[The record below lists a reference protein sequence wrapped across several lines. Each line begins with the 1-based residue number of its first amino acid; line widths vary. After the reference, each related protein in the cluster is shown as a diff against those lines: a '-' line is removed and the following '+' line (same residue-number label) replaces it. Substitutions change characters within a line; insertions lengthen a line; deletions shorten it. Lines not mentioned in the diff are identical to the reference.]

1 MQENNKEAQ
10 KKKEKGVTFGHVAA
24 IKNKL
29 EKDPHARLTKEER
42 TDTKATQVKTTFR
55 PAMKRK
61 PAEEPDAEEEEEEGR
76 TKTVH
81 FLDTQIE
88 NPNSLDNLV
97 GMVRA

>member
-55 PAMKRK
+55 PAMKR
-61 PAEEPDAEEEEEEGR
+61 
-76 TKTVH
+76 
-81 FLDTQIE
+81 TQK
-88 NPNSLDNLV
+88 NLTQKRKKKRD
-97 GMVRA
+97 VRRRSIFWTHK